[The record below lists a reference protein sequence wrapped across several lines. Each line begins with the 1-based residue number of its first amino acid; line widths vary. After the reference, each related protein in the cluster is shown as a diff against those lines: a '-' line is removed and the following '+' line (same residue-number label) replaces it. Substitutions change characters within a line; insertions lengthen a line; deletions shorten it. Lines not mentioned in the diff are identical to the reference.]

1 MHPHILKLRWKLVI
15 GGMSSRNGDNMM
27 KESEE
32 LNSVHLHPLFLPPLE
47 EWGNLLLLFIN
58 ALLPVYLT
66 IVTNLTRVFLTGS
79 VVDYPFLYYDQQCSV
94 WEEQDLPA
102 IDQYSLRPL
111 PSNLLLLRGGYR
123 WTNLICIVLLISLPL
138 FCYAFLYDLF
148 WCHWMT
154 CIWK

>member
-1 MHPHILKLRWKLVI
+1 
-15 GGMSSRNGDNMM
+15 MM

-94 WEEQDLPA
+94 
-102 IDQYSLRPL
+102 
-111 PSNLLLLRGGYR
+111 
-123 WTNLICIVLLISLPL
+123 
-138 FCYAFLYDLF
+138 
-148 WCHWMT
+148 
-154 CIWK
+154 